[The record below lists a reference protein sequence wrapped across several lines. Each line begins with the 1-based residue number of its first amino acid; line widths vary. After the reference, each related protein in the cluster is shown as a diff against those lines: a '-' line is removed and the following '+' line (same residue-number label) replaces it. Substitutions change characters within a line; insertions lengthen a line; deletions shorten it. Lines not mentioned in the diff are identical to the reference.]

1 MQCEKTHRTASDRS
15 KWSFFGP
22 FFLRL
27 DCFRFRF
34 RFFSRLGRRRLLN
47 RQIGS
52 RFVLFARHISET
64 RGIGFPCRGCLARGG
79 GAGFGGARWGGGSG
93 RPTTG
98 KCLFRHGGDCRR
110 GSLWCGG
117 GLGCYSF
124 WRRHDGSGSACRP
137 WVATR
142 RWWKR
147 DFPLLFRGTIHR
159 DFPLL

>member
-1 MQCEKTHRTASDRS
+1 MTGNPGLGHLQRGCDAGSAGLSD
-15 KWSFFGP
+15 G
-22 FFLRL
+22 
-27 DCFRFRF
+27 CIET
-34 RFFSRLGRRRLLN
+34 G
-47 RQIGS
+47 
-52 RFVLFARHISET
+52 T
-64 RGIGFPCRGCLARGG
+64 RGSSFPWRGCLTRGG
-79 GAGFGGARWGGGSG
+79 VAGFGGARWGGGSG